1 MIIDSIGGEPLAERI
16 GAAPEWRQFV
26 LYRYVPRTGSLSLTV
41 ALTGL
46 GEVWLDDL
54 LIEPIAPTSGA
65 APRAALNPFVG
76 IRR

>member
-54 LIEPIAPTSGA
+54 LIEPITSGA